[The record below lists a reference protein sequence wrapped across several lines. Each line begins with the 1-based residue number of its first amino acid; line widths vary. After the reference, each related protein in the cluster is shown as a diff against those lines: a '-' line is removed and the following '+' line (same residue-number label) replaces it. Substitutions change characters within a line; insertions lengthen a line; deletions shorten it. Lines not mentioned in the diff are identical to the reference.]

1 MQSFFAASLSLSLG
15 CVFLVPLQAGTGKSG
30 SQSKPGDRRGVHR
43 FKPSVVLLLNVKGA
57 FLVATSRRKS
67 NVLPA
72 VSSLPQCT
80 GGTTTQKALLYIQ
93 GPINI
98 FGAAAYARFCKRR
111 HGGKTC
117 CRLAQL
123 PICNK
128 TRLAHAM
135 LDITHAQTAERTQH
149 NGSHVCAYLRHRR
162 MHRP

>member
-1 MQSFFAASLSLSLG
+1 M
-15 CVFLVPLQAGTGKSG
+15 
-30 SQSKPGDRRGVHR
+30 
-43 FKPSVVLLLNVKGA
+43 LLNVKGA
-57 FLVATSRRKS
+57 FLVAASVTRRKS

-128 TRLAHAM
+128 TGLAHAM
-135 LDITHAQTAERTQH
+135 LDITHAQTAETDSVQWVPRVRILTTQSYAPAFTFTLDGH
-149 NGSHVCAYLRHRR
+149 CKACREWAPAATARARSGH
-162 MHRP
+162 

>member
-1 MQSFFAASLSLSLG
+1 MKSFFAAFLSLSLG

-93 GPINI
+93 GPTFVYIRSSSI
-98 FGAAAYARFCKRR
+98 RTLLQEET
-111 HGGKTC
+111 GGKTC

-123 PICNK
+123 PIFNK
-128 TRLAHAM
+128 TGLAHAM
-135 LDITHAQTAERTQH
+135 LDITQAQTAETDSAQ
-149 NGSHVCAYLRHRR
+149 
-162 MHRP
+162 